1 MILKLSNRCSP
12 LDGPAARWRR
22 GCRLLFSL
30 GLVLIG
36 CAAIG
41 VAWRDWTAAPPP
53 IRPTVMQPIFVAEPT
68 AVPRSPWGPEITRFQ
83 ARRPTDVLEEPGAP
97 KVVTRLLPGETATVI
112 RREENWLLVETELG
126 PGWIDTAP
134 RRWRPRVIPTP
145 WVIVIPPS
153 ESAPPE
159 PPPLEPQL
167 PAEPEPTPL
176 PEPLRRAL
184 EIEGRR
190 DDSPAIAW
198 ARSQLSQG
206 GLRTLESENFRLWT
220 DLEDSRQLGMLLGL
234 AEQTRRRFRAVFEPY
249 FDLQDLNGRSEVY
262 LFRRRA
268 DYLHFYDSFGRAGS
282 AMPSGHYSMD
292 LRMVALSAQAA
303 SGNALAAT
311 VVHEMAHLLL
321 DQSLYR
327 GTRPPRDWIG
337 EGLAC
342 AFAFSAGSED
352 GKIAGIESKLDP
364 LGVGVPALARVQAIQ
379 RDWRH
384 GTALPLSILLDGE
397 SGGFTGQ
404 NASRYY
410 DAAWLLCHFLL
421 YGDQGRHRDV
431 LIEAMIA
438 DRNDLP
444 LDAANQQVRQLEM
457 KLRRYVMGLARR

>member
-1 MILKLSNRCSP
+1 MILKLSDRCSP

-36 CAAIG
+36 SAALGI
-41 VAWRDWTAAPPP
+41 AWRDWTAAPQ
-53 IRPTVMQPIFVAEPT
+53 PTRSPSSAPVIESEPG
-68 AVPRSPWGPEITRFQ
+68 AGARSPWGPDITRFQ
-83 ARRPTDVLEEPGAP
+83 ARRPTDVLEEPGLS
-97 KVVTRLLPGETATVI
+97 KLVTRLFPGETATVI

-134 RRWRPRVIPTP
+134 RPWRPRVIPTHL
-145 WVIVIPPS
+145 VQPPS
-153 ESAPPE
+153 ESAPAE
-159 PPPLEPQL
+159 PSPLEPQR

-206 GLRTLESENFRLWT
+206 GLRKLESENFRLWT
-220 DLEDSRQLGMLLGL
+220 DLEDSRQLGLLLGL

-249 FDLQDLNGRSEVY
+249 FDVQDLTGRSEVY

-282 AMPSGHYSMD
+282 ANPSGHYSMD
-292 LRMVALSAQAA
+292 LRMVALSAQSA

-342 AFAFSAGSED
+342 SFAFSAGSED

-364 LGVGVPALARVQAIQ
+364 LGVGPPALARVQAIQ
-379 RDWRH
+379 RDWKNR
-384 GTALPLSILLDGE
+384 TALPVSDLLDAG

-404 NASRYY
+404 SSSRYY

-431 LIEAMIA
+431 LIDAMIA

-444 LDAANQQVRQLEM
+444 LDAANQRVRQLEM
-457 KLRRYVMGLARR
+457 QFRRYVMGLGRR